1 MNRDEMSYISLLER
15 ITGVTAKD
23 CIWDSERN
31 RIIFVLREGNLG
43 KVVGKGGVTIRRIRE
58 QIKKS
63 IDVVEYDDDPTELTK
78 NALSPAKIKSVTLA
92 TKGDRKT
99 VVVTVAS
106 ATDKGKAIGKTGWNI
121 SRAKLL
127 LKRYFDIDNILIN
140 EVQKNRS

>member
-23 CIWDSERN
+23 CIWDNERN
-31 RIIFVLREGNLG
+31 RVIFVLREGNLG

-58 QIKKS
+58 QIKKP
-63 IDVVEYDDDPTELTK
+63 IDVVEYDDDPAELTK
-78 NALSPAKIKSVTLA
+78 NALSPAKIVSVTLA
-92 TKGDRKT
+92 TRGNRKT

-106 ATDKGKAIGKTGWNI
+106 STDKGKAIGKTGWNI

-140 EVQKNRS
+140 ETQKNRS